1 MTPMAPVRI
10 VLAKELTD
18 ALRDRRT
25 WVAALAS
32 ALVVGPVVLLLLSV
46 FLSGLDQTAA
56 RREFIVAGAEHAP
69 TLVNYLQRAGATVV
83 EAPADYESG
92 LIGGRLQGGVIVV
105 EDNFEAAL
113 GRGDQVTV
121 RLVFDSSNPRARGPI
136 DNAAGLL
143 QGFNRELGAQ
153 RLLGRGIAPALL
165 GPLMVERQDLAPR
178 RARGAELLFMIPW
191 MALLMSVVGALPV
204 AIDVGAGE
212 RERGSLEPLLSN
224 PVDVGAIVLGKW
236 LAVATM
242 ALLVVILTLSA
253 YVVTLQLVG
262 NEVLAALMQFGP
274 LQALQCAVLLAPFAG
289 LMGAL
294 MMLVATWGRTYKEA
308 QTYASQAALV
318 VNLAPV
324 VTLFLESRD
333 APWQLPVPVLGQL
346 MVMMRILRG
355 QPIGLLEFVVPG
367 AICALGTIG
376 CLLLQRRL
384 LGDERI
390 IFGR

>member
-1 MTPMAPVRI
+1 MPGVR
-10 VLAKELTD
+10 
-18 ALRDRRT
+18 
-25 WVAALAS
+25 
-32 ALVVGPVVLLLLSV
+32 
-46 FLSGLDQTAA
+46 
-56 RREFIVAGAEHAP
+56 
-69 TLVNYLQRAGATVV
+69 N
-83 EAPADYESG
+83 
-92 LIGGRLQGGVIVV
+92 
-105 EDNFEAAL
+105 
-113 GRGDQVTV
+113 
-121 RLVFDSSNPRARGPI
+121 
-136 DNAAGLL
+136 
-143 QGFNRELGAQ
+143 
-153 RLLGRGIAPALL
+153 
-165 GPLMVERQDLAPR
+165 
-178 RARGAELLFMIPW
+178 
-191 MALLMSVVGALPV
+191 
-204 AIDVGAGE
+204 
-212 RERGSLEPLLSN
+212 LSN
-224 PVDVGAIVLGKW
+224 PVDVGAIVVGKW

-242 ALLVVILTLSA
+242 ALLVVILTLAA

-262 NEVLAALMQFGP
+262 DEVLAAMMQFGP

-355 QPIGLLEFVVPG
+355 QPIGLMEFVVPG
-367 AICALGTIG
+367 AICALGTVC